1 MQVMSA
7 NGELIRFQK
16 WKILFSSSD
25 FVKLDF
31 VMLKEHG
38 VTVCEE
44 YYDKGGNAFCAI
56 TAAQLW
62 ILFLAWVTG
71 VCRLSFSIT
80 LVQTLI

>member
-7 NGELIRFQK
+7 DGEL
-16 WKILFSSSD
+16 S
-25 FVKLDF
+25 LDF

-38 VTVCEE
+38 VTVCDE
-44 YYDKGGNAFCAI
+44 YYDTGGNAFCAI